1 MAYGLG
7 REKRKTKEEEEAGS
21 ANCFSRLPNFASPIV
36 WIIAHRFEFASQV
49 GIPTPPDSF
58 LPFWLLL
65 ICICFLFCFTVFLLF
80 YSINNC
86 VVSSWKN
93 SHCLPGFPLVKSFS
107 GYLSAHVLFSLSALS
122 DSWRGSQQL
131 CYAMLMFCFSLFLF
145 LLVSCSVLCSIF
157 FEFARLW
164 LSSFDY
170 RRSLKSIWPPFL
182 FHFTTMFFSL
192 KLLSS
197 PTEPK
202 REISL

>member
-21 ANCFSRLPNFASPIV
+21 ANCFSRVPNFASPIV

-49 GIPTPPDSF
+49 GIPTPPPDSF

-93 SHCLPGFPLVKSFS
+93 SPCLPGFALVKSFS
-107 GYLSAHVLFSLSALS
+107 GYLSAPVLFSLSALS
-122 DSWRGSQQL
+122 DSWRGPQQL
-131 CYAMLMFCFSLFLF
+131 CYADVFFFTVFVFVGF
-145 LLVSCSVLCSIF
+145 LLCSLLDLLWICSPLVIL
-157 FEFARLW
+157 LW
-164 LSSFDY
+164 L
-170 RRSLKSIWPPFL
+170 
-182 FHFTTMFFSL
+182 
-192 KLLSS
+192 
-197 PTEPK
+197 
-202 REISL
+202 